1 MRIGLKGAFKHWMD
15 TVDKRM
21 QFSNIANHLSQ
32 VGREFWQ
39 RGWALGTSGNFS
51 AVVTRDPLTL
61 AITSTGINKSSLRV
75 EKFVRVDE
83 QGNSLESSLRASAEA
98 KLHLMIAGELGAN
111 AILHTHSVWSTL
123 VSELEGH
130 QGGISIEGYE
140 MLKGLRG
147 VSTHQHREWLPIF
160 ENSQDMAALSD
171 FVRTRLKQNP
181 NGHGFLLRGHG
192 LYTWGGDLEEAKRHV
207 EILEFLLEVMGRRM
221 KMDYRGAITVTNES
235 RLALAKR

>member
-1 MRIGLKGAFKHWMD
+1 METL
-15 TVDKRM
+15 DKST

-32 VGREFWQ
+32 VGRELCQ

-61 AITSTGINKSSLRV
+61 AITSTGIDKGSLRP
-75 EKFVRVDE
+75 EKIVQIDE

-98 KLHLMIAGELGAN
+98 RLHLMIAGELGAN
-111 AILHTHSVWSTL
+111 AVLHTHSVWSTL
-123 VSELEGH
+123 LSELEAS

-147 VSTHQHREWLPIF
+147 VTTHQHQEWLPIF

-171 FVRTRLKQNP
+171 LVKAQLRENP
-181 NGHGFLLRGHG
+181 NRHGFLLRGHG
-192 LYTWGGDLEEAKRHV
+192 LYTWGGDISEAKRHV
-207 EILEFLLEVMGRRM
+207 EILEFLLEVMGRM
-221 KMDYRGAITVTNES
+221 VGIKES
-235 RLALAKR
+235 EASAVAYEGRLALAKR